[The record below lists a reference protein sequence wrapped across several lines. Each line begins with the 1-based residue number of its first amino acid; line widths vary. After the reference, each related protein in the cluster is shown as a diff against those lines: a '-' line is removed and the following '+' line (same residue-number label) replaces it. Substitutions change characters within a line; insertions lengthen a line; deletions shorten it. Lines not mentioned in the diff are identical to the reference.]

1 MRSQVIEIKKIECTT
16 IVHNNLTGAKEP
28 GPACSIESFFYRL
41 LEGFARIFLR
51 KIYMIKM

>member
-41 LEGFARIFLR
+41 LEGFARIFLC
-51 KIYMIKM
+51 KIYASL